1 MFEDTISLDD
11 KRGKYSPRKVIG
23 RDNDFSVLEV
33 ESSEL
38 SPVLVESFWQWSYN
52 KSFLPLAMLVLLI
65 FKGSLVDYL
74 KERK

>member
-1 MFEDTISLDD
+1 M
-11 KRGKYSPRKVIG
+11 IG

-52 KSFLPLAMLVLLI
+52 KSILPLAMLVLLI
-65 FKGSLVDYL
+65 FKGNLADYL